1 MLGRRIRHTKRY
13 REIVNVFVKNGFS
26 HFLFR
31 VGLTDRGLA
40 TNEESAEINTSM
52 KSVGKRLRH
61 ALQELGPTA
70 VKLGQIASTRYD
82 TLPQE
87 ITTELEKLQ
96 DEASVFDFFHV
107 QNTIETEMDDNLEN
121 IFAHVD
127 HEPLAT
133 ASIGQVHT
141 ARLLSGEEVVV
152 KVQRP
157 GLKPKMETDLEIL
170 HSIGHMLEERTAW
183 AERYRVSDII
193 VELSETL
200 RNELDYIMEG
210 RSGELVAQQFEN
222 DTFVK
227 FPEIYWEM
235 TTEKVLTMEKI
246 SGIKVS
252 NNEELEDQ
260 GYDRKIIA
268 KRLGDAMLK
277 QILDN
282 GFFHA
287 DPHSGNVHILP
298 NNTVAFLD
306 FGETGHVSENLKR
319 HFASIIVNLHQGD
332 SSGMIKTF
340 SRMDLID
347 ERTNIEALK
356 RDLDKLHQ
364 QYENVKLKDLSLG
377 RIIIGIFNV
386 VYHHYIRIPTEMVII
401 SKTILILEGV
411 LGRLDPEFSLSRAAE
426 PFARKLMMKRYH
438 PIEVLRNSWR
448 EIGENIDILTDLPR
462 DVKDVMSVLKKGRVG
477 LDINVKHVNEVM
489 RRLDKISNRIAFSIL
504 MLAFSIIMAGLVIGL
519 ALVGQST
526 VIWELPII
534 EIGAIIALLM
544 FILMVFII
552 IRSNRM

>member
-13 REIVNVFVKNGFS
+13 RQIVNVLVKNGFS

-31 VGLTDRGLA
+31 AGLIDRGLA
-40 TNEESAEINTSM
+40 RDEESDEINTSM
-52 KSVGKRLRH
+52 KSIGKRLRH

-70 VKLGQIASTRYD
+70 IKLGQIASTRYD
-82 TLPQE
+82 TMPRE
-87 ITTELEKLQ
+87 ISEELEKLQ
-96 DEASVFDFFHV
+96 DHASVLDFFHI

-121 IFAHVD
+121 VFAHVD
-127 HEPLAT
+127 REPIAT
-133 ASIGQVHT
+133 ASIGQVHS

-170 HSIGHMLEERTAW
+170 QGIGHMLEERTAW
-183 AERYRVSDII
+183 AQRYRVCDII
-193 VELSETL
+193 EELSETL

-210 RSGELVAQQFEN
+210 RSGELVAQQFE
-222 DTFVK
+222 TEPFVK
-227 FPEIYWEM
+227 FPGIYWEL
-235 TTEKVLTMEKI
+235 TTEKILTMERIDGIKI
-246 SGIKVS
+246 S
-252 NNEELEDQ
+252 NNDELEEA
-260 GYDRKIIA
+260 GYDREIIA
-268 KRLGDAMLK
+268 KRLADAMLK

-287 DPHSGNVHILP
+287 DPHSGNVHVLP
-298 NNTVAFLD
+298 NNTIAFMD
-306 FGETGHVSENLKR
+306 FGETGHVSKNLKQ
-319 HFASIIVNLHQGD
+319 HFASIIVNLQQGD
-332 SSGMIKTF
+332 SNGMIKTF

-347 ERTNIEALK
+347 ERTNIESLK
-356 RDLDKLHQ
+356 RDLEKLHQ
-364 QYENVKLKDLSLG
+364 QYENVKLRDLSLG

-426 PFARKLMMKRYH
+426 PFARKLMLKRYH
-438 PIEVLRNSWR
+438 PIEILRNSWR
-448 EIGENIDILTDLPR
+448 EIGENIDILTDLPQ

-504 MLAFSIIMAGLVIGL
+504 MLAFSIIMAGLIVGL

-534 EIGAIIALLM
+534 EIGATIALLM

>member
-13 REIVNVFVKNGFS
+13 REIVNVLVKNGFS

-31 VGLTDRGLA
+31 AGLIDRGL
-40 TNEESAEINTSM
+40 TSGEGSDEINASM
-52 KSVGKRLRH
+52 KSVGKRLRQ

-70 VKLGQIASTRYD
+70 IKLGQIASTRYD

-87 ITTELEKLQ
+87 VTSELEKLQ
-96 DEASVFDFFHV
+96 DHIAVLDFFHI
-107 QNTIETEMDDNLEN
+107 QNTIETEMEAPLEN
-121 IFAHVD
+121 SFAHVD
-127 HEPLAT
+127 REPLAT

-170 HSIGHMLEERTAW
+170 RNIGNMLEERTAW
-183 AERYRVSDII
+183 AQRYRVCDII
-193 VELSETL
+193 DELSETL
-200 RNELDYIMEG
+200 RNELDYILEG
-210 RSGELVAQQFEN
+210 RNGELIAQQFDNEA
-222 DTFVK
+222 FVK
-227 FPEIYWEM
+227 FPEIYWEL

-252 NNEELEDQ
+252 NNEALEHE

-268 KRLGDAMLK
+268 KRLADAMLK

-298 NNTVAFLD
+298 NNTIAFLD
-306 FGETGHVSENLKR
+306 FGETGHVSDNLKR
-319 HFASIIVNLHQGD
+319 HFAAIIVNLHQGD

-347 ERTNIEALK
+347 ERTDIEALK

-386 VYHHYIRIPTEMVII
+386 VYHHYIRVPTEMVII
-401 SKTILILEGV
+401 SKAILTLEGV

-426 PFARKLMMKRYH
+426 PFARKLMLKRYH
-438 PIEVLRNSWR
+438 PWEILRHSMH

-462 DVKDVMSVLKKGRVG
+462 DFKDVMSVLKKGRVG

-504 MLAFSIIMAGLVIGL
+504 MLAFSIIMAGLIVGL
-519 ALVGQST
+519 AVVGQNT
-526 VIWELPII
+526 VIWDLPII

-544 FILMVFII
+544 FLMMVFII

>member
-1 MLGRRIRHTKRY
+1 
-13 REIVNVFVKNGFS
+13 
-26 HFLFR
+26 
-31 VGLTDRGLA
+31 
-40 TNEESAEINTSM
+40 
-52 KSVGKRLRH
+52 
-61 ALQELGPTA
+61 
-70 VKLGQIASTRYD
+70 
-82 TLPQE
+82 
-87 ITTELEKLQ
+87 
-96 DEASVFDFFHV
+96 
-107 QNTIETEMDDNLEN
+107 
-121 IFAHVD
+121 
-127 HEPLAT
+127 
-133 ASIGQVHT
+133 
-141 ARLLSGEEVVV
+141 
-152 KVQRP
+152 
-157 GLKPKMETDLEIL
+157 
-170 HSIGHMLEERTAW
+170 
-183 AERYRVSDII
+183 
-193 VELSETL
+193 
-200 RNELDYIMEG
+200 
-210 RSGELVAQQFEN
+210 
-222 DTFVK
+222 
-227 FPEIYWEM
+227 
-235 TTEKVLTMEKI
+235 
-246 SGIKVS
+246 
-252 NNEELEDQ
+252 
-260 GYDRKIIA
+260 
-268 KRLGDAMLK
+268 
-277 QILDN
+277 
-282 GFFHA
+282 
-287 DPHSGNVHILP
+287 
-298 NNTVAFLD
+298 
-306 FGETGHVSENLKR
+306 
-319 HFASIIVNLHQGD
+319 
-332 SSGMIKTF
+332 TF

-462 DVKDVMSVLKKGRVG
+462 YVKNVMSVLKKGRVG